1 MLAHIAT
8 KATAKVNFFCQFI
21 PLSRHFYPY
30 LESPQTHERATV
42 TIFTTLLTNSAKLL
56 TNSAKLLTILAGSYR
71 KARSHVTY
79 DTKARDLRY
88 VGS

>member
-1 MLAHIAT
+1 M
-8 KATAKVNFFCQFI
+8 
-21 PLSRHFYPY
+21 
-30 LESPQTHERATV
+30 THKRATV
-42 TIFTTLLTNSAKLL
+42 TTFTTLL

-71 KARSHVTY
+71 KARDHVTY

>member
-1 MLAHIAT
+1 M
-8 KATAKVNFFCQFI
+8 
-21 PLSRHFYPY
+21 
-30 LESPQTHERATV
+30 THERATV
-42 TIFTTLLTNSAKLL
+42 TISTTLLTNSAKLLTNSAKLL

-71 KARSHVTY
+71 KARGHVTY

>member
-1 MLAHIAT
+1 MLAYIAT

-21 PLSRHFYPY
+21 PLSRHFYPFSST
-30 LESPQTHERATV
+30 LTHERATV
-42 TIFTTLLTNSAKLL
+42 TISTTLLTNSTKLL

-71 KARSHVTY
+71 KARGHVTY

>member
-1 MLAHIAT
+1 M
-8 KATAKVNFFCQFI
+8 
-21 PLSRHFYPY
+21 
-30 LESPQTHERATV
+30 THERATV
-42 TIFTTLLTNSAKLL
+42 TISTTLL

-71 KARSHVTY
+71 KARDHVTF

>member
-1 MLAHIAT
+1 M
-8 KATAKVNFFCQFI
+8 
-21 PLSRHFYPY
+21 
-30 LESPQTHERATV
+30 THKRATV
-42 TIFTTLLTNSAKLL
+42 TTFTTLLTNSAKLLTNSAKLL

-71 KARSHVTY
+71 KTRGHVTY

>member
-1 MLAHIAT
+1 M
-8 KATAKVNFFCQFI
+8 
-21 PLSRHFYPY
+21 
-30 LESPQTHERATV
+30 THKRATV
-42 TIFTTLLTNSAKLL
+42 TTFTTLLTNSAKLLTNSAKLLTNSAKLLTNSAKLL

-71 KARSHVTY
+71 KTRGHVTY

>member
-1 MLAHIAT
+1 M
-8 KATAKVNFFCQFI
+8 
-21 PLSRHFYPY
+21 
-30 LESPQTHERATV
+30 THKRATV
-42 TIFTTLLTNSAKLL
+42 TTFTTLLTNSAKLLTNSAKLLTNSAKLL

-71 KARSHVTY
+71 KARDHVTY

>member
-1 MLAHIAT
+1 M
-8 KATAKVNFFCQFI
+8 
-21 PLSRHFYPY
+21 
-30 LESPQTHERATV
+30 THERATV

-56 TNSAKLLTILAGSYR
+56 TNSAKLLTNSAKLLTILAGSYR
-71 KARSHVTY
+71 KARDHVTY